1 MDAYKEQKEAIARIQ
16 NTIFPILCEI
26 DAFCRKRDI
35 PYFLCAGTCL
45 GAIRHRGF
53 IPWDYDADI
62 MFPREDYERFI
73 HEYYSDTD
81 RKYEIG
87 ALEIDKNWKRQFGRV
102 WDGKTVLK
110 HKNLNDID
118 VGACVDLFPID
129 GFTDNKLLTTIH
141 LKHMRLLEFFAF
153 NVEKK
158 NFHEQEK
165 FIALKKVL
173 QFILKPFGWRFFSE
187 RMNSLAQK
195 YPFSSSKY
203 AGVWIDPGYGKR
215 EIMDKSVFEKSTDAL
230 FNGVYLPVPVK
241 YNTYLANLY
250 GDYMSVPEGSME
262 HCYMQIDDWELE
274 FCEE

>member
-16 NTIFPILCEI
+16 NIIFPILCEI
-26 DAFCRKRDI
+26 GAFCKERDI
-35 PYFLCAGTCL
+35 HYFLCAGSCL
-45 GAIRHRGF
+45 GAIRHKGF

-87 ALEIDKNWKRQFGRV
+87 ALEIDKSWKRQFGRV
-102 WDGKTVLK
+102 WDKKTVLR

-129 GFTDNKLLTTIH
+129 GFTENSFLAVIN
-141 LKHMRLLEFFAF
+141 LKRMRLLEFLAF

-158 NFHEQEK
+158 NFHAQERYK
-165 FIALKKVL
+165 LFKKVL
-173 QFILKPFGWRFFSE
+173 HFTLKPLGWRFFSN
-187 RMNSLAQK
+187 RMNKLAQK
-195 YPFSSSKY
+195 YPFNNSKY

-215 EIMDKSVFEKSTDAL
+215 EIMDKVIFEKSTYVP
-230 FNGVYLPVPVK
+230 FNGANFPVPSS
-241 YNTYLANLY
+241 YDIYLTKLY
-250 GDYMSVPEGSME
+250 GNYMSVPEGSME